1 MVVTS
6 VVKPFSNMIGVQY
19 VLMYHQKVCSQLS
32 LTKSGVTEQER
43 FKDYWTHTL
52 TRTEKKISMI
62 KYETFL
68 WLY

>member
-19 VLMYHQKVCSQLS
+19 VWMYHQKVCSLLS

-43 FKDYWTHTL
+43 FKDYWAHTF